1 MKFFISIIFLLY
13 AFIGFSQEGLF
24 SSGSYASNSQANLTW
39 SLGEAVIFTGET
51 ESMVVTQGMNQT
63 YFVITPITDPK
74 TIEHSVKLFPN
85 PTPDKIYISSKTNE
99 KISRIIITD
108 IKGNTLA
115 TIKGGGANHMIDI
128 SGLNHDAL
136 QITIITS
143 MGKVETYKVVKFQ

>member
-63 YFVITPITDPK
+63 YFVITPVTDPK
-74 TIEHSVKLFPN
+74 TVEHSVKIFPN
-85 PTPDKIYISSKTNE
+85 PTPDKIYISSKSNE
-99 KISRIIITD
+99 TISKIIITD
-108 IKGNTLA
+108 LKGNTLA
-115 TIKGGGANHMIDI
+115 TLKGGSANHVIDI
-128 SGLNHDAL
+128 RGLHQEAL

-143 MGKVETYKVVKFQ
+143 SDIVETYKVVKIQ